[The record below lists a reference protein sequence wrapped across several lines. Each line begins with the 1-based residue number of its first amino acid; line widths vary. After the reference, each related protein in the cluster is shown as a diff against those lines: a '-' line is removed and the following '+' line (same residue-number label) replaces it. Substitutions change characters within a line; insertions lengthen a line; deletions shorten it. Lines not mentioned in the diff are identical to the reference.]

1 MSRVELGR
9 VRGTELVSGCLPAD
23 RTSST
28 NARRRHGRARFDIDF
43 GIGRSAAVGR
53 FARGS
58 ERRCDV
64 SSPESSASTVRRP
77 ARGASMVVAEPTAC
91 RRIDRRLQIGHL
103 PLRRVSVGAATVA
116 NMAASVQDPGR
127 DDRGRRIA
135 ALVVG
140 SVGANVQPSLP
151 RGTEVEVLTHYQN
164 HWVTGFEVDGVH
176 DDRYLLRRRSD
187 NTVLPAAFRT
197 DQVRARP

>member
-1 MSRVELGR
+1 M
-9 VRGTELVSGCLPAD
+9 
-23 RTSST
+23 
-28 NARRRHGRARFDIDF
+28 HGAATDARFDIDF
-43 GIGRSAAVGR
+43 EIGRSTADGR
-53 FARGS
+53 IARGP
-58 ERRCDV
+58 ERRREV
-64 SSPESSASTVRRP
+64 ASPESSASTVRRP
-77 ARGASMVVAEPTAC
+77 ARAASMVVAEPTAC
-91 RRIDRRLQIGHL
+91 RRVDRRLQMGHL
-103 PLRRVSVGAATVA
+103 PLRRVSVGAATVT

-187 NTVLPAAFRT
+187 NTVFPAAFRT